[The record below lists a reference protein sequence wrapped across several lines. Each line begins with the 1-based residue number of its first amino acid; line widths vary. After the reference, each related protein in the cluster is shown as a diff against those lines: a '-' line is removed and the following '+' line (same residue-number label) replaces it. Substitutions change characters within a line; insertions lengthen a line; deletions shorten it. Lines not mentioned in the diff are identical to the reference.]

1 MAVPYYVYQDN
12 RRNVGTKLWY
22 GRATHFGTVSLDD
35 LAEQVQKTCSLT
47 KSDCVAINTELV
59 ELLSYELSN
68 SNCVSLDGL
77 GYFKPAIKSSGA
89 IAEDK
94 FNSAENIKGSFVR
107 FVPEWK
113 LKSGVTG
120 YRKATRVLTSG
131 VEFKKMPQ
139 ALWKKK
145 ES

>member
-1 MAVPYYVYQDN
+1 MPVPYYVYQDN
-12 RRNVGTKLWY
+12 RKTVGTKLWY
-22 GRATHFGTVSLDD
+22 GRATHFGTVELDD

-77 GYFKPAIKSSGA
+77 GYFKPAIKSKGA
-89 IAEDK
+89 ISADQ
-94 FNSAENIKGSFVR
+94 FTPAENIVGSSVR

-113 LKSGVTG
+113 LTKGVSGN
-120 YRKATRVLTSG
+120 RKASRFLTSG
-131 VEFKKMPQ
+131 VEFKKMPH
-139 ALWKKK
+139 ALWKKNVN
-145 ES
+145 

>member
-1 MAVPYYVYQDN
+1 MAVPFYVYQDN
-12 RRNVGTKLWY
+12 RKTVGTKLWY
-22 GRATHFGTVSLDD
+22 GRATHFGTVELDD

-77 GYFKPAIKSSGA
+77 GYFKPAIKSKGA
-89 IAEDK
+89 ISADQ
-94 FNSAENIKGSFVR
+94 FNAAENIAGSFVR

-113 LKSGVTG
+113 IKSG
-120 YRKATRVLTSG
+120 KASRFLTSG

-139 ALWKKK
+139 ALWKK
-145 ES
+145 

>member
-1 MAVPYYVYQDN
+1 MAVPYFVYQDT
-12 RRNVGTKLWY
+12 RRNVGTQLWY
-22 GRATHFGTVSLDD
+22 GRATHFGTVTLDD
-35 LAEQVQKTCSLT
+35 LAEQVQQTCSLT

-77 GYFKPAIKSSGA
+77 GYFKPAIKSKGA
-89 IAEDK
+89 VAADK
-94 FNSAENIKGSFVR
+94 FTPAENIVGSSVR

-113 LKSGVTG
+113 ITG
-120 YRKATRVLTSG
+120 GSYGNRKATRFLTSG

-145 ES
+145 EN